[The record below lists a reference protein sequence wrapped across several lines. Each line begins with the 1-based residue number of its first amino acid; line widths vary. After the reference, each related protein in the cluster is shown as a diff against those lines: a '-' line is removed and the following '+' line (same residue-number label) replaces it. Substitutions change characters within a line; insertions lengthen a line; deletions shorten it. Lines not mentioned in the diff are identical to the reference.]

1 MALRLMG
8 LGWFVASCILMGV
21 LGGIWLDTWMNVS
34 PLFTLLGAILGSVIA
49 FYGLYKMIGPIV
61 EQTNKNTN
69 DK

>member
-1 MALRLMG
+1 
-8 LGWFVASCILMGV
+8 MGV